1 MNSLTKIALKRP
13 VSALLI
19 VLALAVFGINSI
31 FGFRLELTPDMEM
44 PMLYVLTIYQ
54 GGDPETTEK
63 LVTKVIEDSG
73 KTLSGVDSIM
83 SRSTSNMSMVM
94 FSYDYGT
101 DTDEAYSDLRSALDT
116 ASLELPKDAQDPVI
130 IEMNMDAQDILTI
143 SLTATDDTD
152 VLAFVNDEVKPELE
166 RLPEVASISISG
178 GTEDYIKVELHEDK
192 MKQYGLTMTNVS
204 NYISATDF
212 TIPIGS
218 MDQGSQSVSSSAS
231 AKPKSLFEMQNIPII
246 TDKGSVISLSDIATV
261 SFASKDA
268 SSVSR
273 YNGKNSVSIGIAKA
287 QSAGTVDV
295 SKEVQEIVNRLAAK
309 NSSIQVEVAYDA
321 ADAII
326 SSLSSVAQTL
336 VLGIVLSMLVLFIFF
351 GDFKASL
358 IVGSSMPISLLA
370 TLIAM
375 SFAGFSLNLVTTA
388 SLVIAIGM
396 MVDSSIVVLES
407 CFRMKDKEA
416 DYKDA
421 ALAGASTVGS
431 SVIASTITTVVV
443 YLPLAL
449 MKGLSGQMFSQLG
462 FTIIIAMI
470 SSLIVALTLIPIF
483 FWKYR
488 PVEKKDTIVN
498 RALAKISSGY
508 RTILSHIMLKKK
520 TVMCVAVALLV
531 IAFALAGQLDME
543 LMSATGLDN
552 VAITVEQRNGT
563 KLEVIDENV
572 QFIEQMIIDDPDFEG
587 CNLTINGSTASITAY
602 PAEDCTKTVN
612 ELVDEYNKKLKDC
625 TNMSITVK
633 AGGSGMSSMSVGSTT
648 EIDLSGEDL
657 DDLKV
662 AARQVEEIMLATP
675 GVIKATSDITSAA
688 SQIEVHLDPLKC
700 MDVGLTSAQ
709 VASEM
714 YNASSGKEAMKLT
727 LDSQEYS
734 VMLEYPKGSYENVND
749 ILGLE
754 ISTPKKSTVTVGELA
769 TAAYTDVPDSL
780 TRNDGKYQ
788 VTITAYTT
796 DSAKFTAQN
805 AINDA
810 VAKANFP
817 KGVGQT
823 ESMMNEM
830 MGEEFSAL
838 FGAIATAIFLIF
850 LVMAM
855 QFESP
860 RFSLM
865 VMLSI
870 PFSLIGSFFLLFISN
885 STLNMTSLM
894 GILMLVGIVV
904 NNGILYVD
912 TTNQLKAEMPLNDAL
927 MESGRIRLRPI
938 LMTTLTTIL
947 SMIPMVFTNNENAAM
962 MKGMALIIIGG
973 LVASTVLILLL
984 LPSFY
989 LLMSKQ
995 GRQEAKARKAQ
1006 KRQMKRENKIAKA
1019 KEKEAVE
1026 ETNKEDIS
1034 SIDNDTDKK

>member
-54 GGDPETTEK
+54 GGDPETTEE

-321 ADAII
+321 AEAII

-416 DYKDA
+416 DYKAA
-421 ALAGASTVGS
+421 ALAGASAVGS

-488 PVEKKDTIVN
+488 PVEKKDTIVS
-498 RALAKISSGY
+498 RALTKISGGY
-508 RTILSHIMLKKK
+508 KTILSHIMLKKK

-563 KLEVIDENV
+563 KLEAIDENV